1 MNYRFYRLLHRVAV
15 ATFVFVLLFV
25 MVSVTPGLSM
35 TLDEAIDL
43 ALKNNPDL
51 QKQMWNKQLAE
62 EDVSGLNA
70 QNFGQLNIVSSYNH
84 YNLPRTLVPM
94 TPAAMQSN
102 PAGIATTQDLL
113 NTAIVYEVELFN
125 GFQQTRSIEAS
136 QLQKE
141 MAIATLK
148 LSREQL
154 IYNVKSLYVNILSLQ
169 AQHQAQQ
176 NYVDALQRLYEDVQF
191 KYKLGKLARID
202 VLKAEADL
210 RNGQGQLVQIGANIT
225 ILKGSLATLL
235 GRSTVGNLAA
245 VDLPIDGVMSIHSDS
260 KLQLENLQ
268 RLKNAQR
275 AVEKRQKEVD
285 VVSGSLYP
293 RIAFSSS
300 YGINYGPN
308 DSDNLNSGDW
318 ENETVWQVGLNLS
331 WNIFD
336 FDRSRSK
343 IRKAQILERQSRH
356 DKIKIELEV
365 KRSIDEAMTKVN
377 SALSDYQTRLSEVT
391 LTREA
396 EKIEQVRFDQ
406 GAVDINDLLYTKAR
420 NLLAESRFIS
430 AGYSCQIA
438 RFYLDYLLEQGE
450 TR

>member
-113 NTAIVYEVELFN
+113 NTAIVYEVGLFN

-293 RIAFSSS
+293 RIAFYSS

-336 FDRSRSK
+336 FD
-343 IRKAQILERQSRH
+343 
-356 DKIKIELEV
+356 
-365 KRSIDEAMTKVN
+365 
-377 SALSDYQTRLSEVT
+377 
-391 LTREA
+391 
-396 EKIEQVRFDQ
+396 
-406 GAVDINDLLYTKAR
+406 
-420 NLLAESRFIS
+420 
-430 AGYSCQIA
+430 
-438 RFYLDYLLEQGE
+438 
-450 TR
+450 